1 MPDTVKLFNKVAEHY
16 DALNT
21 FFSLGMDRLWRKRLS
36 DQIRGAVKVLDIA
49 TGTGEVAIE
58 TVRNLKGCR
67 VVGADPSARML
78 ELAGK
83 KISATGNSGRIML
96 ARCGAEHLPFR
107 DGAFDAVTIAF
118 GIRNTADPTKSLSE
132 MNRVLRPGGRVGIM
146 EFAIPRN
153 KFFAPLYLFY
163 FRNFLPFIGSIFG
176 TGSEYKYLSESTSAF
191 PQREGF
197 IKLMEDAG
205 FMTGKPIE
213 LMMGIVIIYTGAKQ
227 GSSTDTA
234 HQH

>member
-36 DQIRGAVKVLDIA
+36 DQIRGAGRVLDIA
-49 TGTGEVAIE
+49 TGTGGVAIE

-118 GIRNTADPTKSLSE
+118 GIRNTADPSKSLSE

-153 KFFAPLYLFY
+153 KFFAPVYLFY
-163 FRNFLPFIGSIFG
+163 FRNFLPFIGSLFG
-176 TGSEYKYLSESTSAF
+176 TGTEYKYLSESTSAF
-191 PQREGF
+191 PQRESF
-197 IKLMEDAG
+197 IKLMADAG
-205 FMTGKPIE
+205 FRTGKPIE

-227 GSSTDTA
+227 MSSTDTA
-234 HQH
+234 HQL